1 MKTARKTTAKKSRLE
16 SMVIVLR
23 FLGLVNLKVRIDLWD
38 FELLYLGITEGF
50 LKKERER
57 V

>member
-1 MKTARKTTAKKSRLE
+1 
-16 SMVIVLR
+16 MVIVLR